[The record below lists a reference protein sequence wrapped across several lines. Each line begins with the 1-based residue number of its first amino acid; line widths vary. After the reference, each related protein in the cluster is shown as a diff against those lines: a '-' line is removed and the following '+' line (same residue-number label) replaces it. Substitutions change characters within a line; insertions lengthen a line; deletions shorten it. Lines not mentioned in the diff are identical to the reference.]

1 MSMELTDRIEQD
13 LITAAKARDEIRLQV
28 LRLLKSALKNYS
40 IEIKGEVSPQQM
52 LQILQK
58 EAKKRQEAA
67 TIYASNDRKD
77 LAEKEQA
84 ELSILEEYLPAMPSE
99 AEVRSAA
106 QAIIQKDNLQGMQ
119 SMGKIL
125 EQLRS
130 QFDGVIDNAQASR
143 IVREEL
149 N

>member
-40 IEIKGEVSPQQM
+40 IEIKGEVSAQQM

-67 TIYASNDRKD
+67 TIFATNDRMD
-77 LAEKEQA
+77 LAQKEQA
-84 ELSILEEYLPAMPSE
+84 ELAILEEYLPAMPSE
-99 AEVRSAA
+99 AEMRQAA
-106 QAIIQKDNLQGMQ
+106 QIIIQKDQLEGMQ
-119 SMGKIL
+119 AMGKVL

-130 QFDGVIDNAQASR
+130 KFDGAIDGAQASR

-149 N
+149 S